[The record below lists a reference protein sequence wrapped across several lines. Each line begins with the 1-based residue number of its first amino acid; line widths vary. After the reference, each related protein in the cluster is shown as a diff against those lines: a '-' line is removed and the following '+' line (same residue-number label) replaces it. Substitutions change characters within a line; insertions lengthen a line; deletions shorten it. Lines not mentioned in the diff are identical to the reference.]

1 VGSVANFFT
10 TVKKNKAINMKKT
23 RRAFI
28 KQMGFLPLS
37 IPLLRYSSC
46 KTVDNRPNIIFIM
59 ADDLGYGH
67 LGCFGQKIIQTP
79 HIDKLSREGM
89 TFTQAYSGCSVCA
102 PSRDTL
108 MTGRHSGHISV
119 RGNGGGVSL
128 SKNDTTIAQ
137 ILKKAGYATGLFG
150 KWGLGEEGTVGVP
163 NKKGFDEFFGYLHQ
177 LHAQF
182 YYPEFLWDNQ
192 TKYQLPA
199 NRDGQRGQYSHD
211 LIMERASAFIGK
223 HYTQPFFLYLPVAIP
238 HHEFIAPEE
247 TLQMYRGKFEEN
259 PIDHWRD
266 GYALPKEPKA
276 TFAAMVTHLDKSV
289 GKLMALLKEFRIDD
303 NTVVIFTSD
312 NGAAHGPLENAAFF
326 QANGPLRDYKG
337 SLYEGGI
344 RVPMIARWSG
354 HIEPASKNNH
364 VTYFPDY
371 LPTLA
376 ELAGASSFVPENIDG
391 LSIVPTLREQGQ
403 QMKHQ
408 MLYWEDAEYER
419 IPPYQMIKSTFM
431 QAVRI
436 DQWKAV
442 VNSPAAPI
450 ELYNLSDDLGEE
462 HDIANKNPQIIQKI
476 KNILNTAHQEAPP
489 QTDMTHAEAARL
501 YVPGRKG
508 D

>member
-1 VGSVANFFT
+1 
-10 TVKKNKAINMKKT
+10 MKKT

-28 KQMGFLPLS
+28 KQIGFLPFS
-37 IPLLRYSSC
+37 IPLLRYTSC
-46 KTVDNRPNIIFIM
+46 KTVDNQPNIIFIM

-67 LGCFGQKIIQTP
+67 LGCFGQKKIQTP
-79 HIDKLSREGM
+79 HIDQLSQEGM

-102 PSRDTL
+102 PSRGSL
-108 MTGRHSGHISV
+108 MTGLHSGHISV

-128 SKNDTTIAQ
+128 LKNDMTIAQ
-137 ILKKAGYATGLFG
+137 ILKKAGYTTGLFG

-192 TKYQLPA
+192 TKTQLPA
-199 NRDGQRGQYSHD
+199 NKDGQRGQYSHD
-211 LIMERASAFIGK
+211 LIMDRATDFIRR
-223 HYTQPFFLYLPVAIP
+223 HHQQPFFLYLPVAIP
-238 HHEFIAPEE
+238 HHEFIAPDE

-289 GKLMALLKEFRIDD
+289 GKLMALLKELRIDE

-326 QANGPLRDYKG
+326 EANGPLRDYKR

-344 RVPMIARWSG
+344 RVPMIARWPG

-371 LPTLA
+371 MPTLA

-391 LSIVPTLREQGQ
+391 LSIVSALRQEGRQK
-403 QMKHQ
+403 KHH
-408 MLYWEDAEYER
+408 MLYWENADYER
-419 IPPYQMIKSTFM
+419 TPPYQMKEKTLM
-431 QAVRI
+431 QAVRM

-442 VNSPAAPI
+442 VNSPGAPI
-450 ELYNLSDDLGEE
+450 ELYNLSDDLREE
-462 HDIANKNPQIIQKI
+462 NDLAKDNPEIIQKV
-476 KNILNTAHQEAPP
+476 KHILNTAHQEAPP
-489 QTDMTHAEAARL
+489 QTDMTHEEAARL
-501 YVPGRKG
+501 YIPGRK
-508 D
+508 